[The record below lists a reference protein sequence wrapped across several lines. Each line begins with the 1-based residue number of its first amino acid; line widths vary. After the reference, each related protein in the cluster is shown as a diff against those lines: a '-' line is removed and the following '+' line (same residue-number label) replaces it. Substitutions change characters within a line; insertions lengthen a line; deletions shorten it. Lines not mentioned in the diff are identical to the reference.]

1 METKVILDTSIM
13 VDFTRNKEH
22 AVSLVKELSEKHEV
36 CTTDI
41 NVFELYYGAFKSAK
55 KEENIK
61 SITSLLN
68 RIEILNLSHESI
80 KKAAE
85 ILVNLEKK
93 GEQIDFRDLLIGTIA
108 LVNNNSIKTNNI
120 KHFER
125 IEGLNVI

>member
-1 METKVILDTSIM
+1 MEDKICLDT
-13 VDFTRNKEH
+13 DFLVNFLRNK
-22 AVSLVKELSEKHEV
+22 KEEADFINKNEESKDLF
-36 CTTDI
+36 TTYI
-41 NVFELYYGAFKSAK
+41 NIFELYYGAFKSAK